1 MSEFKYATARTR
13 SNSRGFVW
21 IAWVLFLVCF
31 LVTGAG
37 VIGAIQ
43 LGSASFD
50 FQKRDVLDSLGW
62 AIEYV
67 DAYFL
72 MTVISIIWIQVCSVS
87 ADTED
92 YLVSI
97 EHKINALAAQQ
108 QKQTESET
116 TQAK

>member
-1 MSEFKYATARTR
+1 
-13 SNSRGFVW
+13 
-21 IAWVLFLVCF
+21 
-31 LVTGAG
+31 
-37 VIGAIQ
+37 
-43 LGSASFD
+43 
-50 FQKRDVLDSLGW
+50 
-62 AIEYV
+62 
-67 DAYFL
+67 